1 MNCIFCCIFNDEK
14 YVQLFYLLLQS
25 IYIFGNLNEETD
37 ILLYTS
43 SHFMNMII
51 QNRLCSDKIKFII
64 NDGYC
69 NKNDYDGH
77 NYIGLANACRSRLDF
92 FHLPGVSKYQ
102 KVLYLDTDIIIKGNI
117 NTIFDIAKDDILYVV
132 EEGTIDND
140 NPLDWWGKKLFNGHE
155 EINSFQDKS
164 AFNSGVILFKNCTA
178 VENLFENINNDMR
191 IRNHIFFDQPFI
203 VYNSFKYN
211 MFDNKLM
218 NQYCINIKSVDNS
231 ELYNDKI
238 INHFPLGVGQ
248 SEIKLQVMNDFF
260 IHLIQLIFR

>member
-25 IYIFGNLNEETD
+25 IYIFGNFNTDEETD

-43 SHFMNMII
+43 THFMNMIK
-51 QNRLCSDKIKFII
+51 QNRLYYELFLNKIKIVV
-64 NDGYC
+64 ND
-69 NKNDYDGH
+69 DYDD
-77 NYIGLANACRSRLDF
+77 ITNACRSRLDF

-102 KVLYLDTDIIIKGNI
+102 KVLYLDTDIIIKGDI
-117 NTIFDIAKDDILYVV
+117 HTIFDIAKDDILYVV

-140 NPLDWWGKKLFNGHE
+140 NPLDWWGKNLFNGHE

-164 AFNSGVILFKNCTA
+164 AFNSGVILFKNCRH
-178 VENLFENINNDMR
+178 VENLFEHINNDMR
-191 IRNHIFFDQPFI
+191 NRNHNFFDQPFI
-203 VYNSFKYN
+203 VYNAFKYN
-211 MFDNKLM
+211 MFDNKLL
-218 NQYCINIKSVDNS
+218 NQYCVNIKSIDIS
-231 ELYNDKI
+231 HLYSNKI

-260 IHLIQLIFR
+260 IYLVQLKIR